1 MFQSGPL
8 EEVDMAASPA
18 PQPLLARATPHL
30 VEEVDMAVSPAPQP
44 LLARATPDLVGF
56 GPFDYISDSQLQDIS
71 LM

>member
-1 MFQSGPL
+1 MAGFKVVDKWKPRTTSCVFQSGPL
-8 EEVDMAASPA
+8 EEVDMAA
-18 PQPLLARATPHL
+18 
-30 VEEVDMAVSPAPQP
+30 SPAPQP